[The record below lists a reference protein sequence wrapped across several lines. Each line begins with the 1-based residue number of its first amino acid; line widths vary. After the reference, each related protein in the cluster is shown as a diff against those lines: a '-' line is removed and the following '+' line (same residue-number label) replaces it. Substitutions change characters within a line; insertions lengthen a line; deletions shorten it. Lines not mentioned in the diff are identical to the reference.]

1 MYNIIH
7 HFCYGKTGL
16 GLDKISLS
24 ALIISLGIL
33 VDNSIVV
40 AEGILGQIKDSIQN
54 GVNKVQNL
62 TQTAIGVTQKYQVP
76 LLCASIITSCAFLP
90 VYLAKSA
97 VSEYSSALF
106 KVMFITLL
114 LSWFYSTTLLPYLI
128 TVFKPKLPKKKNR
141 KI

>member
-54 GVNKVQNL
+54 GVNKVQKSYADCNWGY
-62 TQTAIGVTQKYQVP
+62 TKISSTAAVCLNYHFMCVFAG
-76 LLCASIITSCAFLP
+76 LSC
-90 VYLAKSA
+90 
-97 VSEYSSALF
+97 
-106 KVMFITLL
+106 
-114 LSWFYSTTLLPYLI
+114 
-128 TVFKPKLPKKKNR
+128 
-141 KI
+141 